1 MGLEG
6 LPVYIAEWSLVD
18 AYPGSPTHA
27 GEKDCR
33 PCTNASTTAATLL
46 NGIVFK
52 QVSED
57 EAEGT
62 SRDSQGSGGPIP
74 PGWWFSASVGGQS
87 PAIQYRAISLRGRM
101 AKCGD
106 GPLGCLAKRSEALA
120 LMWGGYFLRPRSGQ
134 ALSAASDSGF
144 DRSRSAANQPDLES
158 ALRRSSKYPP
168 MKAKIH
174 TTTPA
179 AIPGQK

>member
-1 MGLEG
+1 MLLFGWDWKG
-6 LPVYIAEWSLVD
+6 SPSISRNGRWVD

-33 PCTNASTTAATLL
+33 PYTNASPTAATLL

-52 QVSED
+52 QVTED

-87 PAIQYRAISLRGRM
+87 LAIQYRAISLRGRM
-101 AKCGD
+101 A
-106 GPLGCLAKRSEALA
+106 
-120 LMWGGYFLRPRSGQ
+120 
-134 ALSAASDSGF
+134 
-144 DRSRSAANQPDLES
+144 
-158 ALRRSSKYPP
+158 
-168 MKAKIH
+168 
-174 TTTPA
+174 
-179 AIPGQK
+179 

>member
-52 QVSED
+52 QVTED

-74 PGWWFSASVGGQS
+74 PGWWFSASVAGQRL
-87 PAIQYRAISLRGRM
+87 AIRANSVRGRI
-101 AKCGD
+101 AQCED
-106 GPLGCLAKRSEALA
+106 RRLAKRGEVLA
-120 LMWGGYFLRPRSGQ
+120 VMWAGNSLQPRSGQ

-144 DRSRSAANQPDLES
+144 DRTRSAANQPDLES